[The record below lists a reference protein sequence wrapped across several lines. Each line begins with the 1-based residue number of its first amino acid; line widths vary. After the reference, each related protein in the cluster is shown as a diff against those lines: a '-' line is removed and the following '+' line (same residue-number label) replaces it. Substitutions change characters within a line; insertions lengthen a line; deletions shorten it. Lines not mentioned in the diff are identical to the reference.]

1 MSNTNFKIKL
11 NFIINNTARKTFL
24 EREVEFTKENKDI
37 YFRGYFQ
44 LNFDRNFE
52 NIDISQTFFN
62 F

>member
-52 NIDISQTFFN
+52 NIDIS
-62 F
+62 